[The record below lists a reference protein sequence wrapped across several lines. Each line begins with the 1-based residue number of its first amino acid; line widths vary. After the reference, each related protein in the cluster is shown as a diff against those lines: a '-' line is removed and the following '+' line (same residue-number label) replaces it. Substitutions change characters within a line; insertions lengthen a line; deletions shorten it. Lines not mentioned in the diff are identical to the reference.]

1 LPARETD
8 PYQIDAA
15 SNAEKRAISM
25 NLSDHTQLQ
34 PGSHASVLPVIATP
48 IDAVTVIVPVHNE
61 ALNVAPLVDE
71 LGAAFAAHPCFEV
84 IYVDDGSEDATFQEL
99 KRMAQ
104 DRPWLRALRQA
115 ERCGQSTA
123 IRTGVKASR
132 YDWIVTIDGDGQNDP
147 ADIPLLLAVAA
158 RHPAQE
164 RLQLVAGQRQRRADP
179 WLRRF
184 SSRIANATRSRL
196 LGDRTPD
203 TGCGLK
209 LFRREA
215 FLDLPYFDHMHRFL
229 PALIQRQGG
238 EVVLIE
244 VSHRPRQH
252 GRSHYGIGNRLWIGI
267 VDLLGVL
274 WLKRRF
280 RRANIVNGG

>member
-1 LPARETD
+1 
-8 PYQIDAA
+8 
-15 SNAEKRAISM
+15 M
-25 NLSDHTQLQ
+25 NLSDRIELQ
-34 PGSHASVLPVIATP
+34 PGFHAGVSPAGATL

-61 ALNVAPLVDE
+61 APNVAPLVDE
-71 LGAAFAAHPCFEV
+71 LGAAFTAYPRFEV

-104 DRPWLRALRQA
+104 DRPWLRALRHA

-147 ADIPLLLAVAA
+147 ADIPVLLAAAA

-184 SSRIANATRSRL
+184 SSRIANATRSSL

-203 TGCGLK
+203 TGCALK

-244 VSHRPRQH
+244 VSHRPRRH

-267 VDLLGVL
+267 VDLLGVM

>member
-1 LPARETD
+1 
-8 PYQIDAA
+8 
-15 SNAEKRAISM
+15 M
-25 NLSDHTQLQ
+25 NLSDHEESRPPSPAAM
-34 PGSHASVLPVIATP
+34 PGPAAAT
-48 IDAVTVIVPVHNE
+48 IDAVTVVVPVHNE
-61 ALNVAPLVDE
+61 EPNVAPLVDE
-71 LGAAFAAHPCFEV
+71 LETVLAGRFRFEV
-84 IYVDDGSEDATFQEL
+84 IYVDDASEDATFEKL
-99 KRMAQ
+99 KRIVR
-104 DRPWLRALRQA
+104 DRPWLRALRHA

-132 YDWIVTIDGDGQNDP
+132 YPWIITIDGDGQNDP
-147 ADIPLLLAVAA
+147 ADIPRLLAVAA

-164 RLQLVAGQRQRRADP
+164 RLQMVAGQRQRRADP
-179 WLRRF
+179 WVRRL
-184 SSRIANATRSRL
+184 SSRIANAARARL
-196 LGDRTPD
+196 LGDSTPD

-209 LFRREA
+209 LFRRDA

-238 EVVLIE
+238 EVVLVD
-244 VSHRPRQH
+244 VSHRPRRH

-280 RRANIVNGG
+280 RRANIVNGSSE